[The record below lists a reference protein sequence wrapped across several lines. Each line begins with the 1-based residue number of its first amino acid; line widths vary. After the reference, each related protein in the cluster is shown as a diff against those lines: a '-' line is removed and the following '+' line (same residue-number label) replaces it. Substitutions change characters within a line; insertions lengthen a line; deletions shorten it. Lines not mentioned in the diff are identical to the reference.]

1 MTLQQLLEK
10 LLIVHT
16 KLRHLIQAIR
26 KLPTLITTLTAE
38 VIPRRLALIPHM
50 EVLQMVWMNQQQ
62 KEHMREEYMETLA
75 LPLRNK

>member
-1 MTLQQLLEK
+1 VTLQQLLEK

-16 KLRHLIQAIR
+16 KLRHLIQAIQ
-26 KLPTLITTLTAE
+26 KLPTLITPLTAE

-62 KEHMREEYMETLA
+62 KEHMMEEYTETLV
-75 LPLRNK
+75 LQLHNE